1 MAHLLD
7 DPTKLVGFPS
17 CDNWVKLKL
26 NVEKKSPHMER
37 DSMEGMGDIP
47 VVVAVAETQG
57 FAAAARRLGV
67 SKSAVSKRI
76 TQIENRLGA
85 QLFHRSTRNV
95 SLTEAGEHFYSHAVR
110 AQEAAQEAE
119 DSVLALQEAPKGRLR
134 VNVPMAFGRL
144 HVAPLIS
151 GFLARYPGVSID
163 MVMDDRVVD
172 LFADGFDLAL
182 RGGTLADSALVARK
196 IAALRNVLVAA
207 PTYLARHGAPQTV
220 SDLRFHNCLQYSF
233 SRDFQEWVFDCDG
246 KAETFR
252 PSGNYS
258 VNNGEALREA
268 VLGGTGIGRLPT
280 FTAGPDL
287 ASGRLVRVLP
297 QCQLP
302 SQTLYAIY
310 PERRY
315 LPTKVRVFIDYILE
329 HLGGEIAP
337 WDQAKLG

>member
-1 MAHLLD
+1 
-7 DPTKLVGFPS
+7 
-17 CDNWVKLKL
+17 
-26 NVEKKSPHMER
+26 
-37 DSMEGMGDIP
+37 MEGMGDIP

-76 TQIENRLGA
+76 TQIEKRLGA

-95 SLTEAGEHFYSHAVR
+95 SLTEAGEHFYAHAVR

-119 DSVLALQEAPKGRLR
+119 DSVLALQEAPKGRLS

-151 GFLARYPGVSID
+151 GFLECYPGVSVD
-163 MVMDDRVVD
+163 MVMDDRVAD

-196 IAALRNVLVAA
+196 IAPLHNVLVAA
-207 PTYLARHGAPQTV
+207 PAYLERHGAPETV
-220 SDLRFHNCLQYSF
+220 SGLSRHNCLQYSY
-233 SRDFQEWVFDCDG
+233 SRDFQEWVFDCG
-246 KAETFR
+246 GEVETFR
-252 PSGNYS
+252 PGGSYS

-280 FTAGPDL
+280 FTTGPDL
-287 ASGRLVRVLP
+287 AAGRLVRVLP
-297 QCQLP
+297 HCHLP

-315 LPTKVRVFIDYILE
+315 LPAKVRVFIDFILE
-329 HLGGEIAP
+329 HLGGDVPP
-337 WDQAKLG
+337 WDRATGV